1 VRVAVLND
9 IHGNLPALNAVLH
22 ELRDARVDHVVVGG
36 DVVPGPMCVE
46 TLARLRE
53 DLGVPADF
61 IRGNG
66 EVAVSAARRGEV
78 PPGVPAQYR
87 PMIDWVAEQ
96 LEDDQAAFIAT
107 WPLTVSLSIPGLGDV
122 LFCHSTPRN
131 EFEIFLPTTA
141 EEKLLPVFEVV
152 METTVVCGH
161 THMQFDRMVG
171 RHRIVNAGSI
181 GMPFGPPGADWLIL
195 GPDVELRHT
204 HYDLAAAASVVR
216 ATAYPEAESFAAT
229 YILNP
234 PTAQSMI
241 EIFTP
246 AELRGV

>member
-1 VRVAVLND
+1 
-9 IHGNLPALNAVLH
+9 
-22 ELRDARVDHVVVGG
+22 
-36 DVVPGPMCVE
+36 
-46 TLARLRE
+46 
-53 DLGVPADF
+53 
-61 IRGNG
+61 
-66 EVAVSAARRGEV
+66 VAVSAAGGGEV

-122 LFCHSTPRN
+122 LLCHSTPRN

-181 GMPFGPPGADWLIL
+181 GMPFGPPGADWL
-195 GPDVELRHT
+195 
-204 HYDLAAAASVVR
+204 
-216 ATAYPEAESFAAT
+216 
-229 YILNP
+229 
-234 PTAQSMI
+234 
-241 EIFTP
+241 
-246 AELRGV
+246 